1 MHPEA
6 HIPLDDWMKMDNVE
20 RPLTGPV
27 RFPYMR
33 EDVADSVCSLS
44 DVALQGE
51 SMHHSGDLTLALHIL
66 YDDCRVLPEPAIAV
80 PDVLRHSEIEAFESL
95 EAVLGPLM
103 LEYADAPDSSFTS
116 DPRWPSVVAAAA
128 AARKAMES

>member
-1 MHPEA
+1 
-6 HIPLDDWMKMDNVE
+6 MKMDNVE

-80 PDVLRHSEIEAFESL
+80 PDLSSPSGLSAVES
-95 EAVLGPLM
+95 VQ
-103 LEYADAPDSSFTS
+103 
-116 DPRWPSVVAAAA
+116 
-128 AARKAMES
+128 